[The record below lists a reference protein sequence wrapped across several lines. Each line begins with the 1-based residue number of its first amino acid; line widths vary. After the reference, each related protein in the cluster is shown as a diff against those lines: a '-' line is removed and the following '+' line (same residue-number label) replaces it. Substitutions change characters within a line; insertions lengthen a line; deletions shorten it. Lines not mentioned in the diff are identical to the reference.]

1 LQQQA
6 AAAPVD
12 YKALREQMKKRKIEE
27 QQKSRIT
34 VSSLTCFICIIS
46 FKPYPDE
53 RQIFLFFPQRVVRI
67 PKVNRQIFDS
77 IIEDEMNA
85 DTENA
90 DKSSKKKK
98 DRRLKV
104 NKDLLEDVR
113 FKDMFENKVGSLLLL
128 LTVMYANFSL

>member
-1 LQQQA
+1 
-6 AAAPVD
+6 
-12 YKALREQMKKRKIEE
+12 
-27 QQKSRIT
+27 
-34 VSSLTCFICIIS
+34 
-46 FKPYPDE
+46 
-53 RQIFLFFPQRVVRI
+53 
-67 PKVNRQIFDS
+67 
-77 IIEDEMNA
+77 MNA